1 MRVALISSVIKSCIL
16 KRGKRTHHWWRL
28 RSWAEWVRCCATRRS
43 RFRWR
48 PVRARRWRRER
59 SPPSRSR
66 DRTPSGSRRP
76 LQFARSIETD
86 YWILEVVRPNAQR
99 DCKLRGAWDGHKART
114 ECGVVAVRR
123 YAPVHVVH
131 AVREILL
138 LVLCP
143 ELLDLQHLRSINMR
157 SGRVCR
163 WCSYEIVAWIQIERK
178 SHRNFYQQM

>member
-1 MRVALISSVIKSCIL
+1 MRNVIVNY
-16 KRGKRTHHWWRL
+16 GVH
-28 RSWAEWVRCCATRRS
+28 
-43 RFRWR
+43 
-48 PVRARRWRRER
+48 
-59 SPPSRSR
+59 
-66 DRTPSGSRRP
+66 
-76 LQFARSIETD
+76 ET
-86 YWILEVVRPNAQR
+86 
-99 DCKLRGAWDGHKART
+99 GTKART

-163 WCSYEIVAWIQIERK
+163 
-178 SHRNFYQQM
+178 